1 MIHTLIHGHN
11 VNTLANSGNKYP
23 SNKKYQYNI
32 EIYQDF
38 TYFALHVENKQQQPV
53 YLFQEFGEIHTFTKH
68 QVW

>member
-53 YLFQEFGEIHTFTKH
+53 YLF
-68 QVW
+68 